1 MDMNTKHQLT
11 LKVLPRYLKA
21 SRKEKSKILDEYCA
35 NTSYNRKYAIWKLSL
50 YQMHEK
56 DRPKNKVRRRDRK
69 YGLDVQK
76 ALEKIWKVCDR
87 ICSARLHPFIP
98 EMISVLKR
106 FGEIHL
112 VGETEAKL
120 LMVSRATIDRL
131 LREAR
136 KREGLRLRGT
146 TKPGTLLKHE
156 IPLRTGR
163 WEESA
168 PGFGEIDLVVHC
180 GETTAGHYAHTLN
193 YTDIATAWSEREAVL
208 GRAQPKVHEA
218 LKEIARR
225 LPFPLRGID
234 SDNDSSFIND
244 QILRYCRREKIVFT
258 RSRPYKKNDN
268 AHVEQ
273 KNWTTVRKII
283 GYVRLD
289 SQRQVDMMNELYSGA
304 LRDYTNFFQPVQK
317 LLDKKRVGAR
327 KVKKHD
333 RARTPYQRV
342 LEAEEVSEEIKEELK
357 KHYMSLNPVEL
368 RREIERGLERI
379 FTSVEKRYRRYE
391 EQSSF
396 DKLVAFQ

>member
-1 MDMNTKHQLT
+1 M
-11 LKVLPRYLKA
+11 
-21 SRKEKSKILDEYCA
+21 
-35 NTSYNRKYAIWKLSL
+35 
-50 YQMHEK
+50 
-56 DRPKNKVRRRDRK
+56 
-69 YGLDVQK
+69 
-76 ALEKIWKVCDR
+76 
-87 ICSARLHPFIP
+87 
-98 EMISVLKR
+98 
-106 FGEIHL
+106 
-112 VGETEAKL
+112 
-120 LMVSRATIDRL
+120 
-131 LREAR
+131 
-136 KREGLRLRGT
+136 RLRGT
-146 TKPGTLLKHE
+146 TKPGTLLKHQ

-163 WEESA
+163 WQESA

-180 GETTAGHYAHTLN
+180 GDSTAGHYANTLN

-273 KNWTTVRKII
+273 KNWTTVRKIF

-289 SQRQVDMMNELYSGA
+289 SQKQVDMMNMLYSGS
-304 LRDYTNFFQPVQK
+304 LRDYTNYFQPVQK

-327 KVKKHD
+327 KVKKYD
-333 RARTPYQRV
+333 RAKTPFQRV
-342 LEAEEVSEEIKEELK
+342 LESEEVCVEIKEGFR
-357 KHYMSLNPVEL
+357 KHYMGLNPVVL

-379 FTSVEKRYRRYE
+379 FTSVERRHGIDE
-391 EQSSF
+391 KLSVF
-396 DKLVAFQ
+396 DKTVALQ